1 MTDTKRPTV
10 TIDYDA
16 KPIEFEAVW
25 RDHGGKTREELE
37 WLHVARA
44 WRDYVI
50 QPRGRRRR

>member
-1 MTDTKRPTV
+1 MSDTKRPTV

-25 RDHGGKTREELE
+25 RDFGGRTREELDA
-37 WLHVARA
+37 LRVARA

-50 QPRGRRRR
+50 HPRGRRRR